1 MMPCLQNLW
10 RGELARRAVFVS
22 LVLLLLAMAP
32 FAAAL
37 EIHHQL
43 AAADHDGH
51 EHSDFD
57 LCYWVQHHSSG
68 SLILEGCD
76 AGSLW
81 QQRSNLIDLPSLLL
95 TSDLLVS
102 TSSPRAPPHS

>member
-1 MMPCLQNLW
+1 MMPCLQNVW
-10 RGELARRAVFVS
+10 GGNQARRAVSVS
-22 LVLLLLAMAP
+22 LVLLLLAMVP

-37 EIHHQL
+37 EIHHEL
-43 AAADHDGH
+43 APADHDGH

-68 SLILEGCD
+68 SLILEDCD

-81 QQRSNLIDLPSLLL
+81 QQRSYLIDLPSPFL